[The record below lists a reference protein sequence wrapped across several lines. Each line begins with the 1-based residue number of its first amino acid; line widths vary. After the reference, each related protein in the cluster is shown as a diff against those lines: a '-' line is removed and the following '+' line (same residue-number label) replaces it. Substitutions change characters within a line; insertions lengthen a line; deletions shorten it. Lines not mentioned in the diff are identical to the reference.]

1 MEIREIKQLIHWED
15 TCKKFS
21 NVLKKKPQWQVL
33 LVGITG
39 LRVETLQ
46 RATVYTMEK
55 QVEETGGSC
64 SLA

>member
-46 RATVYTMEK
+46 RATV
-55 QVEETGGSC
+55 
-64 SLA
+64 